1 MAAPNPTSPGLY
13 CDPLFRTSIIPAV
26 GTGGETKNPSLAAS
40 INGVA
45 FPFSNPTSEAQM
57 ITFVNSVMSSTAYN
71 SPSGFDCRIQCL
83 GSRYVIMG
91 GGATPNAADQL
102 FVSSTGVITYTPT
115 DWRAPPY

>member
-13 CDPLFRTSIIPAV
+13 CDPLFRTSIIPSV
-26 GTGGETKNPSLAAS
+26 GTGGETKATLAAS
-40 INGVA
+40 INGVV
-45 FPFSNPTSEAQM
+45 FPFSNPTSQAQM
-57 ITFVNSVMSSTAYN
+57 ITFVNSVMSGVAYS

-102 FVSSTGVITYTPT
+102 YVSPTGEITYIPT
-115 DWRAPPY
+115 DWRSPPF